1 MTAQSLGCHRV
12 KVGSD
17 PSSKARPA
25 PGFATEY
32 SSLRALGPSRVAGG
46 GADPRPAAPP
56 QEADPSPS
64 PRASRASHL
73 PLTADSGAGS
83 ETVGMRRC
91 GILLASNPVRRAAW
105 LRSSVHGTG
114 ETAAGRGRASRTPGW
129 VTLGVASSRTCPR
142 PVCFMMANTSTDPL
156 LCFFLVRLVL
166 KIEQPH
172 WCKDYVTNCCCLSN
186 LSPLTAPS
194 PSTAWPV
201 HVRTGAS

>member
-1 MTAQSLGCHRV
+1 MPALPCPWACYVEGNLIRVAAPARDVEIFFSQPPTLPPGCTSPPLVDRQPGPMTAQSLGCHRV

-56 QEADPSPS
+56 QEADPSPA

-114 ETAAGRGRASRTPGW
+114 RDGGRAGAGPRRQAGSPW
-129 VTLGVASSRTCPR
+129 VWHPQGPAPARFAS
-142 PVCFMMANTSTDPL
+142 
-156 LCFFLVRLVL
+156 
-166 KIEQPH
+166 
-172 WCKDYVTNCCCLSN
+172 
-186 LSPLTAPS
+186 
-194 PSTAWPV
+194 
-201 HVRTGAS
+201 